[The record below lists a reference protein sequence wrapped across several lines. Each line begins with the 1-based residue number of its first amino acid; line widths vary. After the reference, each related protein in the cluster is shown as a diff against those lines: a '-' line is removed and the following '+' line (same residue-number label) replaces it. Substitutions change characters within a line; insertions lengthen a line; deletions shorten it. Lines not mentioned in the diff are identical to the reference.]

1 MIRQNVFTIEMYS
14 GKIIVYVQSLKQ
26 FTRDEVLQI
35 IDEYAP
41 IFPSSLLHH
50 AWCITALNGHK
61 E

>member
-1 MIRQNVFTIEMYS
+1 MICKNVFTIEMYS
-14 GKIIVYVQSLKQ
+14 GQIIVYVQSLIQ

-41 IFPSSLLHH
+41 IFPSNILHN